1 MNFGEIQLQLGEY
14 LNANHLDSMLPFF
27 VKQGQVWLEKRL
39 RPVALH
45 TVQMVAPNTMP
56 TLAQSDTSW
65 PVPTDYLETVAVSLL
80 EGTTRYKPLDRKD
93 YNELLAVMPSDTA
106 SQDRPISFARRG
118 ALFILDVP
126 ADTAYSVENI
136 YCARAL
142 ALATLKDTNYWTT
155 DKEELLVLAA
165 LYKAIPYLG
174 DDPRAEGWRI
184 SLREGLAEELED
196 ARAEGMSGTQARFTP
211 DALD

>member
-1 MNFGEIQLQLGEY
+1 
-14 LNANHLDSMLPFF
+14 
-27 VKQGQVWLEKRL
+27 
-39 RPVALH
+39 
-45 TVQMVAPNTMP
+45 
-56 TLAQSDTSW
+56 
-65 PVPTDYLETVAVSLL
+65 
-80 EGTTRYKPLDRKD
+80 
-93 YNELLAVMPSDTA
+93 MPSDTA